1 MRIKHLG
8 INLPK
13 EAKHLY
19 SEDYKTLM
27 KEVKDDTDGKIYH
40 VLKLEESILSKWLF
54 YPRQS
59 TDSMQAPSDYQF
71 RFSKN

>member
-19 SEDYKTLM
+19 SESYETLM
-27 KEVKDDTDGKIYH
+27 KEVRDDTDGKIQH
-40 VLKLEESILSKWLF
+40 VLTLG
-54 YPRQS
+54 
-59 TDSMQAPSDYQF
+59 DSALA
-71 RFSKN
+71 K